1 MSGAAREFPPIVYL
15 PCVDSV
21 TGPAE
26 GVIELRTTRDG
37 RKALLA
43 YSAYDRMRACCG
55 DRQPWVAVPTQALE
69 ALYGADPSDLV
80 LLDVVVPEHQWRGV
94 TR

>member
-55 DRQPWVAVPTQALE
+55 DRQPWQALE
-69 ALYGADPSDLV
+69 ALYGVDPFDLD
-80 LLDVVVPEHQWRGV
+80 LLDVVVPEHQRRGV